1 VSRSTTKTR
10 RSNIELM
17 RIVLFSMVVSLH
29 IAGPYLETHFYT
41 GTLNW
46 QFSNLLDG
54 GSRLGSIGFVLIAGY
69 FMSSSKSDRP
79 ASRVLKLL
87 PPLAFYWV
95 MYLALYYMDA
105 KAAGHLAG
113 PGSLPLHEHPAL
125 RAVMDF
131 LRADGHFY
139 PLWFVQVFI
148 ALYLLIPYLNIL
160 VDRLE
165 QQRLRNLIIVLFSI
179 TSAIPTLVYI
189 TGINFYRLDFF
200 SSKLGLFVTL
210 YFIAAYIRKYVQIK
224 VGAGRLFLV
233 FATGEFLIVFLTFL
247 YNSRY
252 SPLIFFKKIVGVTM
266 TYPFSGFL
274 GNFYERSNSLV
285 MATGVVML
293 LFFLKLDIS
302 SRAINW
308 IAAKTYG
315 AYICH
320 VFWIN
325 ILGHHWPIFSHL
337 PYVIATTALII
348 SVIVCSLA
356 TESLRQWL
364 AGLLGSMLREKSG

>member
-1 VSRSTTKTR
+1 
-10 RSNIELM
+10 M
-17 RIVLFSMVVSLH
+17 RIVLFIMVVSLH

-46 QFSNLLDG
+46 QFSNLVDG

-69 FMSSSKSDRP
+69 FMSGSKSRRP
-79 ASRVLKLL
+79 ARRVLNLL
-87 PPLAFYWV
+87 PPLAFYWL
-95 MYLALYYMDA
+95 MYLVLYYMDA
-105 KAAGHLAG
+105 RAAGTMVGSGALA
-113 PGSLPLHEHPAL
+113 LHETPVF

-139 PLWFVQVFI
+139 PLWYVQVFI
-148 ALYLLIPYLNIL
+148 VTYLLIPYLNVL
-160 VDRLE
+160 VDELE
-165 QQRLRNLIIVLFSI
+165 QRELRNLILVLFSV

-189 TGINFYRLDFF
+189 TSIQFYRFDLF

-210 YFIAAYIRKYVQIK
+210 YFIAAYIRRYVKTKIS
-224 VGAGRLFLV
+224 AGRLFLM
-233 FATGEFLIVFLTFL
+233 FLTGEFLIVFLTFI

-252 SPLIFFKKIVGVTM
+252 SPLIFFKKVVGVTM

-293 LFFLKLDIS
+293 LFFLKLDIFS
-302 SRAINW
+302 PTINW
-308 IAAKTYG
+308 VASKTYG

-325 ILGHHWPIFSHL
+325 ILGRHWPIFSHL
-337 PYVIATTALII
+337 PYVAATTALII

-356 TESLRQWL
+356 TECLRQWL
-364 AGLLGSMLREKSG
+364 VGLLGPLFRRKPA